1 LGLGSERGLDSQM
14 PISMGPPAGGTC
26 KQQDRPNVH
35 SRRTATRGAVQQR
48 PTKRLKCPQLAPFQN
63 PNTNAPRREPSTRL
77 LRRDGVLA
85 VVVGRRAGRPP
96 RAAQEMAG
104 KHAPPGQSFVVASA
118 FRRRDVYSCVQGGV
132 SALVWAHCGRVCVCL

>member
-1 LGLGSERGLDSQM
+1 M

-26 KQQDRPNVH
+26 KQQNRPNVH
-35 SRRTATRGAVQQR
+35 SRRTATPGAAETNHTQLL
-48 PTKRLKCPQLAPFQN
+48 LKCPQLAPFQNCGAVQN